1 MKTLILIP
9 TELERRQLREPL
21 HDALAAALADGSRLE
36 LCGFGPVAAA
46 ARTASLLA
54 AARPE
59 RVVLVGIAGSLDP
72 RLEIG
77 RAYHFSE
84 VACHGIGAGEG
95 ASFVTASELGWPQW
109 PGDPPEAAEA
119 VGDVVP
125 CSAATAAAGMAA
137 EAGQLLTVCAA
148 SACPAEA
155 AHRRRLFPAA
165 VAEDMEGFGVAA
177 ACRMAGVPLT
187 IIRGISNQA
196 GNREVSSWKI
206 PAALAA
212 AGTVARQLLEEI

>member
-1 MKTLILIP
+1 MKILLLIP
-9 TELERRQLREPL
+9 TELERRQLHEPL
-21 HDALAAALADGSRLE
+21 HDALPAGSRLE

-46 ARTASLLA
+46 ARTASLIA

-77 RAYHFSE
+77 GAYHFSE

-95 ASFVTASELGWPQW
+95 ASFVTAAELGWPQW
-109 PGDPPEAAEA
+109 PGDPPDAADA
-119 VGDVVP
+119 VGDVVR
-125 CSAATAAAGMAA
+125 CSEATAVAGMAA
-137 EAGQLLTVCAA
+137 EVGQLLTVCAA
-148 SACPAEA
+148 SACHAEA

-196 GNREVSSWKI
+196 GNREVSSWEI

-212 AGTVARQLLEEI
+212 AGTAARQLLEEI